1 MIRDIRVAV
10 RLVTLSW
17 LLFAVSTQAQTF
29 EEIFFVQGQT
39 PVLHH
44 QIVVDPSQAPAKVV
58 LSLGLNVLQLGD
70 ITGEAILIKGTDQLA
85 RVPVGESSTEV
96 TLGAGVYDL
105 LAYADFGSAS
115 PVPILV
121 GLSSDRPGLNYSQIF
136 QPTVVEQVP
145 QSSSVLVTQGLVID
159 AAQDVTV
166 EILNFEQFET
176 GDLFVENFP
185 TLVMFSDSGMVLPTS
200 ETQDKGIKR
209 YVFESVSAGEY
220 ELSLV
225 ASEIENE
232 VSGYFWRVFLG
243 DNPNFAFGDKV
254 ILDGSDAQVPN
265 DVNYMGAI
273 DLGSETYL
281 FDSAWLLSDLIDP
294 AYGVFLRSG
303 DEWIELIGKN
313 DHKSGLTGFYE
324 VYVSYPGG
332 DDAAVALRF
341 RTADVNSKIIRVAT
355 IGSTQVLGDITLNN
369 ESPTVEV
376 KALDFVDGFDV
387 VKIAVSDGSL
397 VWESGELNQNSNLV
411 AQNINSGQFSVVGV
425 AHAQEGHNALVHVQ
439 VKKPSGVPLF
449 TQPGYLFAATDLMGV
464 EVLNGVIDARYKVDV
479 TDFQFPDSA
488 DNLAYAL
495 FDFSGNRVGGSSL
508 TTGSS
513 VSGEFQLDAGNYTLA
528 LILGNQSQKSLL
540 AGYKIDQQDS
550 TSNNSG
556 RNNSGSGSSGGG
568 GGGSLGLLGVA
579 VFALLAV
586 FRRKFYAV

>member
-243 DNPNFAFGDKV
+243 
-254 ILDGSDAQVPN
+254 
-265 DVNYMGAI
+265 
-273 DLGSETYL
+273 T
-281 FDSAWLLSDLIDP
+281 LS
-294 AYGVFLRSG
+294 
-303 DEWIELIGKN
+303 
-313 DHKSGLTGFYE
+313 HLT
-324 VYVSYPGG
+324 
-332 DDAAVALRF
+332 
-341 RTADVNSKIIRVAT
+341 I
-355 IGSTQVLGDITLNN
+355 
-369 ESPTVEV
+369 
-376 KALDFVDGFDV
+376 
-387 VKIAVSDGSL
+387 
-397 VWESGELNQNSNLV
+397 
-411 AQNINSGQFSVVGV
+411 
-425 AHAQEGHNALVHVQ
+425 
-439 VKKPSGVPLF
+439 
-449 TQPGYLFAATDLMGV
+449 QP
-464 EVLNGVIDARYKVDV
+464 
-479 TDFQFPDSA
+479 
-488 DNLAYAL
+488 
-495 FDFSGNRVGGSSL
+495 
-508 TTGSS
+508 
-513 VSGEFQLDAGNYTLA
+513 
-528 LILGNQSQKSLL
+528 
-540 AGYKIDQQDS
+540 
-550 TSNNSG
+550 
-556 RNNSGSGSSGGG
+556 
-568 GGGSLGLLGVA
+568 
-579 VFALLAV
+579 
-586 FRRKFYAV
+586 